1 MRHARP
7 AMLTVAACLAA
18 PLAAQEGL
26 LLARD
31 GAPRAVVV
39 TAGQPA
45 PCVERAVA
53 EFREHI
59 TLISGAEL
67 PVAQVGEGDSLDAVA
82 QGRDVVLIGDS
93 PPARAMGVD
102 TAGLPPDG
110 FIIRS
115 APGRLVIAGK
125 DAAQFSV
132 NYDWVPASAGT
143 LYGVY
148 RVLEELGV
156 RWFYPGPEGTVLPRA
171 ATLEAPALDLRDAP
185 YFPYRFGGYGRDL
198 MPWHRRIG
206 YGGDRDPWSTRHTF
220 NQTVPFHRKY
230 AQQHPEYFVV
240 GRDDAPGAN
249 IALGHPEV
257 IPAIVAEA
265 REFFASDRPEGKK
278 SFLVIPAD
286 GWGHCHCE
294 RCLPRLDFEA
304 DPRGMMSNIVAEAAV
319 AVAEAVRGDHPA
331 GRVVY
336 CAYSNYYL
344 PPTTVERFP
353 DNLDLLIAQP
363 RAGFHDQAR
372 RAEAEQVLRD
382 WLKLRPPE
390 VYFCRYYGNLQTLA
404 PSFMPGV
411 IARDIRMMKQVNEH
425 SAALVGGEMNFTALP
440 ADSPH
445 AWWHHLN
452 SYLTA
457 KLLWNPDADLDA
469 LLDDYCAHFYGPA
482 AQVMRRFWDRCAEL
496 YLDDRTRE
504 IWPVQVIDEMQERLG
519 RAAQAT
525 RGTEYEARVR
535 FIDRGFENLRMM
547 RARLLSADEDT
558 GDPDAGLVRHFPLD
572 ELLDGTPPVTPEAVT
587 GRDAPVAGATLVDGV
602 RGGALRFSG
611 EGSGVRMQ
619 PLSLADT
626 DYTLAA
632 WVRPDE
638 PLFSG
643 THYVI
648 GPHAYDRHCLKIEG
662 GRLWLWHRTAD
673 GSWDGQRLSCAAPVQ
688 GFIPGRWHHL
698 VGTFSQRSGMALY
711 IDGQLRGLDTT
722 KTEPSV
728 HPVAN
733 IAASGIHELEGCF
746 PGAVDEVRVYRRELS
761 AAEVRRLFEERR

>member
-1 MRHARP
+1 MKVTSTSPGHRQCLSP
-7 AMLTVAACLAA
+7 LVAALLVAA
-18 PLAAQEGL
+18 VPLSPQPAAAAL

-31 GAPRAVVV
+31 GAPQAVII
-39 TAGQPA
+39 TAREPA
-45 PCVERAVA
+45 PCVEYAVA
-53 EFREHI
+53 EFCEHVK
-59 TLISGAEL
+59 LISGAEL
-67 PVAQVGEGDSLDAVA
+67 PVVEVGEGDSLEGAA
-82 QGRDVVLIGDS
+82 QGRGVVLIGDS
-93 PPARAMGVD
+93 PPVRAMGVEL
-102 TAGLPPDG
+102 AGLPPDG

-115 APGRLVIAGK
+115 APGRLAIAGN

-171 ATLEAPALDLRDAP
+171 ATLEVPALDVRDAP

-230 AQQHPEYFVV
+230 GEEHPEYFVV
-240 GRDDAPGAN
+240 GRDGRPGTN

-265 REFFASDRPEGKK
+265 REFFASDRPAGKK

-286 GWGHCHCE
+286 GWGHCGCE
-294 RCLPRLDFEA
+294 RCLPRLDFEG
-304 DPRGMMSNIVAEAAV
+304 DPRGMMSRIVLEAAV
-319 AVAEAVRGDHPA
+319 AVAEAVRGDHPR

-344 PPTTVERFP
+344 PPRTVERFP

-363 RAGFHDQAR
+363 RAGFHDEAR
-372 RAEAEQVLRD
+372 RARAEQVLRD
-382 WLKLRPPE
+382 WLRLRPPA

-404 PSFMPGV
+404 PSFMPGI
-411 IARDIRMMKQVNEH
+411 IARDIRMMKRVNEE
-425 SAALVGGEMNFTALP
+425 SEALIGGEMNFTGLP

-457 KLLWNPDADLDA
+457 KLLWNPDADVEA
-469 LLDDYCAHFYGPA
+469 LLDDHCAHFYGPA
-482 AQVMRRFWDRCAEL
+482 AGAMRGFWDRCAEL
-496 YLDDRTRE
+496 YLDELTRE
-504 IWPVQVIDEMQERLG
+504 IWPVEVIDEMEDHLR
-519 RAAQAT
+519 RARQVT
-525 RGTEYEARVR
+525 QGTEYEARVR
-535 FIDRGFENLRMM
+535 FSDRGFENLRMM
-547 RARLLSADEDT
+547 RAKLLSAGEEA
-558 GDPDAGLVRHFPLD
+558 GDPDAGLVLHFPLD
-572 ELLDGTPPVTPEAVT
+572 ELVEGTPPVTPEAVT
-587 GRDAPVAGATLVDGV
+587 GRAAPVAGATPVEGV

-611 EGSGVRMQ
+611 EGSGVRMEA
-619 PLSLADT
+619 LSLADT

-638 PLFSG
+638 PLFTG
-643 THYVI
+643 TYYVI
-648 GPHAYDRHCLKIEG
+648 GPQAYDRHCLKIEG

-673 GSWDGQRLSCAAPVQ
+673 GSWDGRRLSCAAPRI
-688 GFIPGRWHHL
+688 F
-698 VGTFSQRSGMALY
+698 
-711 IDGQLRGLDTT
+711 
-722 KTEPSV
+722 
-728 HPVAN
+728 
-733 IAASGIHELEGCF
+733 
-746 PGAVDEVRVYRRELS
+746 
-761 AAEVRRLFEERR
+761 